1 MQNSKYSRWI
11 YAFGFLAIAVL
22 VAGLIALVP
31 FSGLVSTDPA
41 LAAPNRQIPIY
52 TPTPLPDGR
61 IIYTVKENDTLL
73 SISLITGVSVDD
85 LRTLNDLSGD
95 IIVPGQK
102 LLLGRTGPPQTTPT
116 LGPSPTPTP
125 VLPTPT
131 PKPGTA
137 DLCVLLYHD
146 LNGDSIR
153 QEDEPAIP
161 DGAISLSNRSGT
173 VSETADTLPGLDPYC
188 FEGVPE
194 GDYNVTV
201 AVPEG
206 YNPTTVTNFAITL
219 EAGRVDYL
227 NFGAQPNMETIAEA
241 PAPSEGGRSPV
252 LGILGGLLLLV
263 GVGLALFAG
272 RLLKG

>member
-1 MQNSKYSRWI
+1 MQTSKHKRWI
-11 YAFGFLAIAVL
+11 YSCGFLAVAAL
-22 VAGLIALVP
+22 VAALIALIP
-31 FSGLVSTDPA
+31 LSGLVSSDPA
-41 LAAPNRQIPIY
+41 LAAPQRQIPIY

-85 LRTLNDLSGD
+85 LRTLNDLSND
-95 IIVPGQK
+95 IIIPGQK

-161 DGAISLSNRSGT
+161 DGAISVSNRSGT
-173 VSETADTLPGLDPYC
+173 VSETADTVPGLDPYC
-188 FEGVPE
+188 FEGIPE

-219 EAGRVDYL
+219 EPGRVDYL
-227 NFGAQPNMETIAEA
+227 NFGAQPNTERIAES